1 MVKSIGQGTL
11 IAAKDMPETLRD
23 RDFVNLPEFAIA
35 KQNGG
40 IKQTIDSDSL
50 EQEHSCFAAGTMVH
64 TNQGLIPI
72 EQLKAGDSVLSKL
85 ANGELVYKPILRT
98 IVTENVQ
105 VSLIELEQWV
115 DPSLPMRERLN
126 LRRLVNQQK
135 PIQLLV
141 TANHPF
147 WIENKGW
154 RTAEEITWEDLAI
167 SKDGTRFVA
176 RSGNNPYK
184 DNVLALVYKTDRSDI
199 GFVPYFDEDNP
210 PSNGSLIRLSTA
222 EEIGNAEYKPVLSKL
237 FVYDKQWKENLLDQ
251 LPENQRANAEFY
263 GFKQGYWVD
272 PETVEWNEGEGFL
285 TTTVY
290 NLEVADT
297 HTYFVGEAG
306 IWVHNCGGEETV
318 ELLLSTSK

>member
-11 IAAKDMPETLRD
+11 IAAKDMLETLRD
-23 RDFVNLPEFAIA
+23 RGFVNLPEFAIA

-50 EQEHSCFAAGTMVH
+50 EQEHSCFAAGTVVH

-72 EQLKAGDSVLSKL
+72 EQLKAGDLVLSKL
-85 ANGELVYKPILRT
+85 ANGELVYKPILRI

-105 VSLIELEQWV
+105 VSLVEFEQWV
-115 DPSLPMRERLN
+115 DPSLPMREQLK
-126 LRRLVNQQK
+126 LQRLVNQQK

-154 RTAEEITWEDLAI
+154 RTAEEMTWEDLAV

-222 EEIGNAEYKPVLSKL
+222 DVIGNAEYKPVLSKL
-237 FVYDKQWKENLLDQ
+237 FVYDKQWKENLLGQ
-251 LPENQRANAEFY
+251 LPENQRANTEFY
-263 GFKQGYWVD
+263 GFK
-272 PETVEWNEGEGFL
+272 
-285 TTTVY
+285 
-290 NLEVADT
+290 
-297 HTYFVGEAG
+297 
-306 IWVHNCGGEETV
+306 
-318 ELLLSTSK
+318 

>member
-1 MVKSIGQGTL
+1 MVDTL
-11 IAAKDMPETLRD
+11 KKADDA
-23 RDFVNLPEFAIA
+23 N
-35 KQNGG
+35 
-40 IKQTIDSDSL
+40 QTITYGKLQKEVDSFMTDYAYTNDL
-50 EQEHSCFAAGTMVH
+50 TQRPKFCFAAGTMVH

-72 EQLKAGDSVLSKL
+72 EQLKAGDLVLSKL

-154 RTAEEITWEDLAI
+154 KTAEEMTWEDLAVN
-167 SKDGTRFVA
+167 KDGTRFVA

-184 DNVLALVYKTDRSDI
+184 DNVLALVYKTDQPDI

-222 EEIGNAEYKPVLSKL
+222 DEIGNAEYKPVLSKL
-237 FVYDKQWKENLLDQ
+237 FVYDKQWKENLLGQ
-251 LPENQRANAEFY
+251 LPENQGENAEFY

-272 PETVEWNEGEGFL
+272 PETVEWNDGEGFL

-290 NLEVADT
+290 NIEVADT

-306 IWVHNCGGEETV
+306 IWVHNCETTSHNLTV
-318 ELLLSTSK
+318 EMVESLLSTSK